1 MIVAHINQNTEAC
14 YEIMK
19 LLPQMDETEKKIFRN
34 GLDMWVDD
42 ADKSK
47 YEQNLDSGD
56 GELMLKCCSYNWV
69 MVKAHYEQQSKAS
82 KSY

>member
-1 MIVAHINQNTEAC
+1 
-14 YEIMK
+14 
-19 LLPQMDETEKKIFRN
+19 MDETEKKIFRN